1 MFKLKQTL
9 NDPKN
14 NIGSWKY
21 GIDAKIETIIA
32 LRKLRTKFDRTH
44 EEVKAKRLEL
54 ENLKR
59 ELEKVKKEE
68 EELI

>member
-1 MFKLKQTL
+1 MFKLKNTMV
-9 NDPKN
+9 DPKN

-32 LRKLRTKFDRTH
+32 LRKLRTKYDKTH
-44 EEVKAKRLEL
+44 EEVKAKRIQLE
-54 ENLKR
+54 ELKA

-68 EELI
+68 